1 MNVDVTLSLSKG
13 DIWRGRGWL
22 YFFSGANEGN
32 LHHRGHGGHRE
43 NLHRALP
50 GEDFQKYNEAN

>member
-13 DIWRGRGWL
+13 NIWRGWGWL

-32 LHHRGHGGHRE
+32 LHHRGHRE

-50 GEDFQKYNEAN
+50 GEDFQKYNEVN